1 MICLI
6 IFLFPVIVS
15 AQVDIF
21 GYYETEY
28 DHIQLANKS
37 YNFSYNKLR
46 LDLESRLDES
56 VKIGAN
62 INFRLFNGKTEFNFF
77 DFLPMDSGEING
89 ETISSISKPLLD
101 EMYLDN
107 IYLRTSFQLFDFT
120 IGKQP
125 ISLGTGYAWN
135 PLDIFNRKDLID
147 PTYEQAGINALRM
160 EIPVLDGGTL
170 DIIIEPDSTW
180 DMSSKMLQYKNSIG
194 NFDVSVNWAQQYH
207 LFPYWRIIYSGS
219 QDILPTHKVTKYY
232 GGYFVGEF
240 AEIGLWGEALWSV
253 TGSNYGEYMLGM
265 DHTFNNG
272 FYLMTEYFHNSL
284 GAEKNE
290 VTFDHYLYNFSGE
303 THSLMQNYLFA
314 MGMYNLTNYISGS
327 LLLFGNLDDQ
337 SFILA
342 PQLNWDAFED
352 VTVSAWVSQSFG
364 ENDTEFGIQDLALRF
379 RIRAYF

>member
-1 MICLI
+1 MIYLI
-6 IFLFPVIVS
+6 IVLFPVI
-15 AQVDIF
+15 AFTQVDIF

-46 LDLESRLDES
+46 LDLESRPGENI
-56 VKIGAN
+56 KIGAN
-62 INFRLFNGKTEFNFF
+62 INFRLFNGKTDFNIF

-89 ETISSISKPLLD
+89 ETISSLSEPLLD

-107 IYLRTSFQLFDFT
+107 IYLRTSLQLFDFT

-135 PLDIFNRKDLID
+135 PLDIFNQKDLID

-160 EIPVLDGGTL
+160 EIPIMNWGTL
-170 DIIIEPDSTW
+170 DIIIEPDLTW
-180 DMSSKMLQYKNSIG
+180 DMSSKLIQLKSSLSSFDFSLNGG
-194 NFDVSVNWAQQYH
+194 NQYH
-207 LFPYWRIIYSGS
+207 LIPSGES
-219 QDILPTHKVTKYY
+219 SYAYDDVFF
-232 GGYFVGEF
+232 GGGSFVGEF
-240 AEIGLWGEALWSV
+240 WEFGLWGETLWSLDAD
-253 TGSNYGEYMLGM
+253 NNFGEVVFGM

-272 FYLMTEYFHNSL
+272 FYLMAEYFHNSL
-284 GAEKNE
+284 GAEKNK

-303 THSLMQNYLFA
+303 THSLMQNYFFA
-314 MGMYNLTNYISGS
+314 MGMYNLTDYISGS
-327 LLLFGNLDDQ
+327 LFIYGNLDDQ

-352 VTVSAWVSQSFG
+352 VTLGALVSQSFG
-364 ENDTEFGIQDLALRF
+364 ENDSEFGIQDLALRF
-379 RIRAYF
+379 RLRTYF

>member
-6 IFLFPVIVS
+6 IFLLPVIAS

-46 LDLESRLDES
+46 LDLESRPGEN

-62 INFRLFNGKTEFNFF
+62 INFRLFNGKTEFNIF

-89 ETISSISKPLLD
+89 ETISSLSEPLLD

-160 EIPVLDGGTL
+160 EISVMDGGTL

-180 DMSSKMLQYKNSIG
+180 DMSSKLIQLKSSLGSFDFSLNGG
-194 NFDVSVNWAQQYH
+194 NQYH
-207 LFPYWRIIYSGS
+207 LIPDGNSGYAY
-219 QDILPTHKVTKYY
+219 DHVFF
-232 GGYFVGEF
+232 GGGSIVGELWEF
-240 AEIGLWGEALWSV
+240 GLWGETLWSLDAD
-253 TGSNYGEYMLGM
+253 NNFGEIVFGI
-265 DHTFNNG
+265 DHTFYIG
-272 FYLMTEYFHNSL
+272 FYLMAEYFHNSL

-290 VTFDHYLYNFSGE
+290 VTFDHYLYNINGE
-303 THSLMQNYLFA
+303 IHSLMQNYIFA
-314 MGMYNLTNYISGS
+314 MGMYNFTNYISSS
-327 LLLFGNLDDQ
+327 LLVFGNLDDQ

-352 VTVSAWVSQSFG
+352 VTLGAWVSQSFG
-364 ENDTEFGIQDLALRF
+364 ENDSEFGIQDLALRF
-379 RIRAYF
+379 RLRAYF

>member
-6 IFLFPVIVS
+6 IFLLPVIAS

-46 LDLESRLDES
+46 FDLESRPGEK

-62 INFRLFNGKTEFNFF
+62 INFRLFNGKTEFNIF

-89 ETISSISKPLLD
+89 KTISSLSEPLLD

-160 EIPVLDGGTL
+160 EIPVMGGTL

-180 DMSSKMLQYKNSIG
+180 DMSSKLIQLKSSLG
-194 NFDVSVNWAQQYH
+194 NYDFSLNGGNQYH
-207 LFPYWRIIYSGS
+207 LIPDGNSGYAY
-219 QDILPTHKVTKYY
+219 DHVFF
-232 GGYFVGEF
+232 GGGSIVGELWEF
-240 AEIGLWGEALWSV
+240 GLWGETLWSLDAD
-253 TGSNYGEYMLGM
+253 NNFGEIVFGI
-265 DHTFNNG
+265 DHTFYNG
-272 FYLMTEYFHNSL
+272 FYLMAEYFHNSL

-314 MGMYNLTNYISGS
+314 MGMYNLTDYISGN
-327 LLLFGNLDDQ
+327 LLVFGNLDDQ

-352 VTVSAWVSQSFG
+352 VTLGAWVSQSFG
-364 ENDTEFGIQDLALRF
+364 ENDSEFGIQDLALRF
-379 RIRAYF
+379 RLRAYF

>member
-1 MICLI
+1 MNYLI
-6 IFLFPVIVS
+6 IVLFPVI
-15 AQVDIF
+15 AFTQVDIF

-46 LDLESRLDES
+46 LDLESRPGEN

-62 INFRLFNGKTEFNFF
+62 INFRLFNGKTEFNIF

-89 ETISSISKPLLD
+89 ETISSLSEPLLD

-107 IYLRTSFQLFDFT
+107 IYLRTSLQLFDFT

-135 PLDIFNRKDLID
+135 PLDIFNQKDLID

-160 EIPVLDGGTL
+160 EIPIMNWGTL

-180 DMSSKMLQYKNSIG
+180 DMSSKLIQLKSSLSSFDFSLNGG
-194 NFDVSVNWAQQYH
+194 NQYH
-207 LFPYWRIIYSGS
+207 LIPSGES
-219 QDILPTHKVTKYY
+219 SYAYDDVFF
-232 GGYFVGEF
+232 GGGSFVGEF
-240 AEIGLWGEALWSV
+240 WEFGLWGETLWSLDAD
-253 TGSNYGEYMLGM
+253 NNFGEVVFGM

-272 FYLMTEYFHNSL
+272 FYLMAEYFHNSL
-284 GAEKNE
+284 GAEKNK

-303 THSLMQNYLFA
+303 THSLMQNYFFA
-314 MGMYNLTNYISGS
+314 MGMYNLTDYISGS
-327 LLLFGNLDDQ
+327 LFIYGNLDDQ

-352 VTVSAWVSQSFG
+352 VTLGALVSQSFG
-364 ENDTEFGIQDLALRF
+364 ENDSEFGIQDLALRF
-379 RIRAYF
+379 RLRTYF